1 MRKKIEKQTVAV
13 VVAVM
18 LAFTAAPAA
27 NAAGREL
34 VPMGNTVGIQM
45 STDGIIVVGF
55 GTQDEMGGE
64 SPAEAAGI
72 RAGDVIVGV
81 GGRSTRTAAE
91 FLAAVS
97 QLDGGDVEIQVL
109 RSGEQK
115 SFNVKPTRSENG
127 TWQLGIWLRD
137 SVSGIG
143 TVTFYDPENGTYG
156 ALGHPISDF
165 DTGIIMPVGEG
176 TIMFSTVVDV
186 KPGVSGSPGELCGF
200 FEIDDKIG
208 NISIN
213 SESGIFGMLESGQ
226 RKETIPVGTA
236 GEIRTGKATILSNV
250 RDTLIEEFEVEI
262 TRVYRGEENGRS
274 MMISVTDPKLL
285 QITGGIVQG
294 MSGSPIIQNGKLIG
308 AVTHVL
314 VNDPTR
320 GYGIAIEEMLKMS
333 DALVMPNAA

>member
-1 MRKKIEKQTVAV
+1 MRKKIEKQGIAV

-18 LAFTAAPAA
+18 LAFSAVTVA

-55 GTQDEMGGE
+55 GTQDKMGGE

-72 RAGDVIVGV
+72 RTGDIIVSV
-81 GGRSTRTAAE
+81 GGRSTKTAAE
-91 FLAAVS
+91 FLTAIS
-97 QLDGGDVEIQVL
+97 QLDGSEVEIQVL
-109 RSGEQK
+109 RSGERR
-115 SFNVKPTRSENG
+115 SFNVKPVQSENG
-127 TWQLGIWLRD
+127 SWQLGIWLRD

-156 ALGHPISDF
+156 ALGHPISDA

-176 TIMFSTVVDV
+176 VIMFSTVVDV
-186 KPGVSGSPGELCGF
+186 KPGVSGSPGELCGY
-200 FEIDDKIG
+200 FEIDDRIG
-208 NISIN
+208 DISIN
-213 SESGIFGMLESGQ
+213 SESGIFGKLERGQ
-226 RKETIPVGTA
+226 KKESIPVGA
-236 GEIRTGKATILSNV
+236 AAEIKTGKATILSNV

-274 MMISVTDPKLL
+274 MMISVTDPRLL
-285 QITGGIVQG
+285 HITGGIVQG

-314 VNDPTR
+314 INDPTR
-320 GYGIAIEEMLKMS
+320 GYGIAIEEMLKVS
-333 DALVMPNAA
+333 DSITVPNAA

>member
-1 MRKKIEKQTVAV
+1 MRKKMKKQAVAV
-13 VVAVM
+13 AAAMM
-18 LAFTAAPAA
+18 LAFSAVPAA
-27 NAAGREL
+27 EAAGREL

-45 STDGIIVVGF
+45 STDGIVVVGF
-55 GTQDEMGGE
+55 GTQNEMGGE
-64 SPAEAAGI
+64 SPSEAAGI
-72 RAGDVIVGV
+72 RAGDIIVSV
-81 GGRSTRTAAE
+81 GGRSTKTAAE
-91 FLAAVS
+91 FLTAIS
-97 QLDGGDVEIQVL
+97 QMDGSDIEIKIL
-109 RSGEQK
+109 RAGEPK
-115 SFNVKPTRSENG
+115 SINVKPIPSENG

-143 TVTFYDPENGTYG
+143 TVTYYDPENGTYG
-156 ALGHPISDF
+156 ALGHPISDSE
-165 DTGIIMPVGEG
+165 TGIIMPVGEG
-176 TIMFSTVVDV
+176 SIMFSTVVDV
-186 KPGVSGSPGELCGF
+186 KAGVSGSPGELCGY

-213 SESGIFGMLESGQ
+213 SESGIFGKLESGQ
-226 RKETIPVGTA
+226 KEARIPVGTA

-274 MMISVTDPKLL
+274 MMISVTDPALL

-314 VNDPTR
+314 INDPTR

-333 DALVMPNAA
+333 DAVILPNAA